1 MDSLFSGII
10 VYPFG
15 WQAAITLGIIL
26 LLIVLSGYMSSS
38 EVSFFSLSPQDIHL
52 IRESKA
58 PHDQKLLAL
67 LENSEK
73 LLATILIG
81 NNIVNIGIVLS
92 SNYLVH
98 LLFDFGINSVLSFVL
113 QTIVLTFVLL
123 LFCEIIPKV
132 YAQQHPLTFSRFSA
146 HIMQPLVKVL
156 SHTSCEDLFYTRA
169 EREKTLRAIRR
180 RSLTSRRADRGE
192 KRDAKQTHW

>member
-52 IRESKA
+52 IRESKT

-123 LFCEIIPKV
+123 LFCEIIPQV
-132 YAQQHPLTFSRFSA
+132 YAQQHPLSFSRFSA

-156 SHTSCEDLFYTRA
+156 SPFTIPLLYSSGEGKNTTSYP
-169 EREKTLRAIRR
+169 
-180 RSLTSRRADRGE
+180 
-192 KRDAKQTHW
+192 